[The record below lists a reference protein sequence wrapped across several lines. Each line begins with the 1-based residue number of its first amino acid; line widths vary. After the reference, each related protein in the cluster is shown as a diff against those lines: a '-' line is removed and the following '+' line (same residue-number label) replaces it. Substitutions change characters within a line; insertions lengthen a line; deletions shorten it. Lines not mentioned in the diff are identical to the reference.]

1 MAHRKVKSRAS
12 LRCTFAAH
20 RSIIP
25 AAKVRVR
32 SGRCRAMSRDL
43 RASSEAFRASMDAF
57 DESMAAGDPV
67 PFVAAEDVKHWW
79 NCWRR
84 ILNRFPQ
91 LKERKER
98 TA

>member
-1 MAHRKVKSRAS
+1 
-12 LRCTFAAH
+12 
-20 RSIIP
+20 
-25 AAKVRVR
+25 
-32 SGRCRAMSRDL
+32 MSRDL

-98 TA
+98 TAVGIDLLLLQQFELPAPAVWCGCGT